1 MSFLDPGFW
10 GSPTSSVDWCEL
22 NYEHTPY
29 LCEFFNTLSSLALVV
44 AGAVGAFLHRRVLE
58 ARFLLAFA
66 AVSIVGLGSIAF
78 HATLRFELQML
89 DELPMLYA
97 VILLVY
103 ILLED
108 GPRPRFGPWFPRG
121 LFGYAALVT
130 YLCTFTRGTLQ
141 FYLFQFSF
149 GSLEFFSLYRCY
161 RLSRKAKR
169 TTARRLFRAGMSL
182 YAVAIVLWFIDIRFC
197 GAMRALPSYGIPNP
211 QLHAWW
217 HVLVSG
223 GFFLLVLLIA
233 YERAQT
239 LGRDPEIRRALG
251 VVPYLGYRRASSAP
265 EGEQYG
271 GPVGSASARAERV
284 A

>member
-1 MSFLDPGFW
+1 MSPGFW
-10 GSPTSSVDWCEL
+10 GAPTSSVDWCEI

-29 LCEFFNTLSSLALVV
+29 VCEFFNTLSSVALVA
-44 AGAVGAFLHRRVLE
+44 AGVLGAFLHRRTLE
-58 ARFLLAFA
+58 ARFLLVFI

-103 ILLED
+103 ALIED
-108 GPRPRFGPWFPRG
+108 GPRPRYGPSLPLV
-121 LFGYAALVT
+121 LFGYAIFLT
-130 YLCTFTRGTLQ
+130 YLCTFTRGPLE
-141 FYLFQFSF
+141 FYVFQFSF

-161 RLSRKAKR
+161 RLYRKSAR
-169 TTARRLFRAGMSL
+169 PTARRLYRTGMSL
-182 YAVAIVLWFIDIRFC
+182 YALAIGLWFIDIRFC
-197 GAMRALPSYGIPNP
+197 GAVRALPSLGIPNP

-223 GFFLLVLLIA
+223 GFYLLVLLIA

-239 LGRDPEIRRALG
+239 LGRDPEIRRAMG
-251 VVPYLGYRRASSAP
+251 VVPYLGYR
-265 EGEQYG
+265 
-271 GPVGSASARAERV
+271 
-284 A
+284 

>member
-1 MSFLDPGFW
+1 VSYAASETSFLNPGFW
-10 GSPTSSVDWCEL
+10 GNPTSSIDWCEL

-29 LCEFFNTLSSLALVV
+29 VCEFFNTLSSLALVV
-44 AGAVGAFLHRRVLE
+44 AGAVGVLLHRRALE
-58 ARFLLAFA
+58 TRFLLAFA
-66 AVSIVGLGSIAF
+66 GLSIVGLGSIAF

-108 GPRPRFGPWFPRG
+108 GPLPRFGPWLSFVLLG
-121 LFGYAALVT
+121 HAALVT
-130 YLCTFTRGTLQ
+130 YLCAFTRGILQ

-161 RLSRKAKR
+161 RLYKKAKR
-169 TTARRLFRAGMSL
+169 ETARRLFRAGMSL
-182 YAVAIVLWFIDIRFC
+182 YGVAIVLWFIDIRFC
-197 GAMRALPSYGIPNP
+197 GAMRALPSFGIPNP

-217 HVLVSG
+217 HVLVSA

-233 YERAQT
+233 FERAQT
-239 LGRDPEIRRALG
+239 LGHDPEIRRAMWL
-251 VVPYLGYRRASSAP
+251 VPYLETKRTTSRGRGDA
-265 EGEQYG
+265 
-271 GPVGSASARAERV
+271 
-284 A
+284 

>member
-1 MSFLDPGFW
+1 MSFLSPGFW
-10 GSPTSSVDWCEL
+10 GPPTSSVDWCEI

-29 LCEFFNTLSSLALVV
+29 ICEFFNTLSSLALVAV
-44 AGAVGAFLHRRVLE
+44 GAAGAFLHRRALE
-58 ARFLLAFA
+58 ARFLLVFA
-66 AVSIVGLGSIAF
+66 AVSVVGLGSIAF

-103 ILLED
+103 ALVED
-108 GPRPRFGPWFPRG
+108 GPRPRFSPWLPLV
-121 LFGYAALVT
+121 LFGYAIVVT
-130 YLCTFTRGTLQ
+130 YLCSFTRGPLQ

-161 RLSRKAKR
+161 RLYRKATR

-182 YAVAIVLWFIDIRFC
+182 YAGAIVLWFIDIRFC
-197 GAMRALPSYGIPNP
+197 NAMRALPSYGIPNP

-233 YERAQT
+233 HERALT
-239 LGRDPEIRRALG
+239 LGRAPELRRAMGL
-251 VVPYLGYRRASSAP
+251 VPYLGSR
-265 EGEQYG
+265 
-271 GPVGSASARAERV
+271 
-284 A
+284 